1 MSEVR
6 IFLGALERLPCA
18 ILTVRHAIARHH
30 IMQAEQ
36 KTQIYLSK
44 VEHRALVRR
53 ARAEKRP
60 MAAIIREA
68 VSDYLK
74 RPVAGSAWRAD
85 PIANIVAIADGHADD
100 SASID
105 DVLYGAGT

>member
-1 MSEVR
+1 
-6 IFLGALERLPCA
+6 
-18 ILTVRHAIARHH
+18 
-30 IMQAEQ
+30 MQAEQ

-74 RPVAGSAWRAD
+74 RPVAGGAWQTD
-85 PIANIVAIADGHADD
+85 PMAAIAAMADGHPND

-105 DVLYGAGT
+105 DVLYGAGS